1 MEFLKPDCRA
11 TLREGLDELYRF
23 APEVAEVSER
33 KGKSFRDHDLT
44 HVLFCCDT
52 SLKGEILLKPWI
64 LFGTTITLDEIKAY
78 QRDPEVQRLNQE
90 GVDMLGGRVKAYL
103 LAFVYFTP
111 LFFWIWIRRVRRMS
125 AKWPHSDVSET
136 MLDTPLDELRRTYRI
151 ELFH

>member
-23 APEVAEVSER
+23 APEVAEVSES

-44 HVLFCCDT
+44 HVLFGCDT

-64 LFGTTITLDEIKAY
+64 LFGTTIALHEIKAY

-90 GVDMLGGRVKAYL
+90 GVDMLGGESK
-103 LAFVYFTP
+103 
-111 LFFWIWIRRVRRMS
+111 
-125 AKWPHSDVSET
+125 
-136 MLDTPLDELRRTYRI
+136 RTYWL
-151 ELFH
+151 LFTLPHCFSGFGFAVSGVCRPNGLTRR